1 MGILQERK
9 FVRDRVGELAQ
20 IKNQIIG
27 NSTAKGNN
35 NSMRKQSNNQINNNS
50 SGMLM
55 INL

>member
-35 NSMRKQSNNQINNNS
+35 NMRKQSNNQINNNS